1 MKKKYMI
8 PELHT
13 VEIHC
18 ERLIAES
25 LTIQSG
31 DITDE
36 SGVCSKRRGSWDEV
50 WDDEE

>member
-25 LTIQSG
+25 LDKFSG
-31 DITDE
+31 DGGSQLT
-36 SGVCSKRRGSWDEV
+36 KNRGSWDEV